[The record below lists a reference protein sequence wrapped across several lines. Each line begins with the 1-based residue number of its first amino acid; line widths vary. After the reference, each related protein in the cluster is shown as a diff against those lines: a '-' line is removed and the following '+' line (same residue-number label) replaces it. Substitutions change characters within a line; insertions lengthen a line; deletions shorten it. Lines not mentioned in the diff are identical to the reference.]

1 MDMPVAVTSPRPA
14 DPLGG
19 DRGERRTRASAYRVA
34 ATVRALVRLGGEKDF
49 EKMIHRILRK
59 CC

>member
-34 ATVRALVRLGGEKDF
+34 ATVRALHGTFGLRLGGER
-49 EKMIHRILRK
+49 RILRR
-59 CC
+59 